1 MVKRLNP
8 DALIIK
14 EMLKKGYRQ
23 CEIARILKIKK
34 EKVSY
39 WARHELRT
47 TQEKKKKLKDIY
59 INIIKRWANNKT
71 TSAMSSRK
79 IACKIN
85 SVLKKRN
92 EFNKN
97 GKKLLVH
104 FTTVN
109 NYLRDYFGRPRK
121 VRKVFYLSEANKRK
135 RVEFCK
141 KTLEKN
147 IKPEQLFFSDESR
160 I

>member
-23 CEIARILKIKK
+23 CEISRLLKIKK

-59 INIIKRWANNKT
+59 INVIKRWANNKT

-79 IACKIN
+79 IASKIN
-85 SVLKKRN
+85 SVLKSRN
-92 EFNKN
+92 ELNKN
-97 GKKLLVH
+97 GKPLSVH

-121 VRKVFYLSEANKRK
+121 VRKVFYLSDANKRK
-135 RVEFCK
+135 K
-141 KTLEKN
+141 
-147 IKPEQLFFSDESR
+147 S
-160 I
+160 